1 MRTRMVWAVGL
12 FAGAT
17 LVTARVGE
25 WLHEPLIGPLG
36 AVVMALVGA
45 ALIGLA
51 PAPPRT
57 AAEQRLSG
65 EVRAI
70 LEKGEPG

>member
-1 MRTRMVWAVGL
+1 
-12 FAGAT
+12 
-17 LVTARVGE
+17 VGE